1 MSGAWHTGSSADGHK
16 IASLKR
22 VDLHRAIAEATAQA
36 FRNGVEAVGADGLAA
51 LDAQGRRVVVDRSEA
66 RRITLRERL
75 EEERRIARRL
85 RDQVVRE
92 VDPEVARAYET
103 DARDHTLEVKRLEEE
118 LARVGSHEVT
128 PRLPDSFTGEV
139 DFLLAGIE
147 SLLDPTG
154 MVDREDAEN
163 LEAVLKDLRIEVVDE
178 DWCEFSLYWQIPA
191 NGSVVNFGPISGRV
205 PRQGRVMTPAERQV
219 VENGGPSRVERRK
232 MVHRLEQAGYPHS
245 VARAVSIAPFPQL
258 SEALLG
264 GEPRWSD
271 NPDSFD
277 HGAFNAHLREVYVG
291 LRSWDAGT
299 WCHTNPKRQIL
310 ADVVAAFGN
319 SARLDRL
326 QHVTLF
332 FGIKNT
338 DLHPLTLPRLKEGTP
353 VWEPSIRRVGQW
365 SAATTAEG
373 SYVESHVCPQ
383 CAQAATAVARVPEVP
398 GSILCR
404 QCVLSPFAVGLRFPQ
419 QYLELA
425 LPETSIPEEL
435 LEEALSMEIGSR
447 RKGPRPSISK

>member
-22 VDLHRAIAEATAQA
+22 VDLHRAIAEATALA
-36 FRNGVEAVGADGLAA
+36 FRDGVEAAGADGLAA
-51 LDAQGRRVVVDRSEA
+51 LDAQGRRVIVDRSEA
-66 RRITLRERL
+66 RRLSLRERL
-75 EEERRIARRL
+75 DEERRIARRL

-118 LARVGSHEVT
+118 LARVGSREVT

-178 DWCEFSLYWQIPA
+178 EWCEFSLYWQIPA

-219 VENGGPSRVERRK
+219 VEHGGPSRVERRK
-232 MVHRLEQAGYPHS
+232 LVHRLEQAGYPYS
-245 VARAVSIAPFPQL
+245 VARAVSIAPFTQL
-258 SEALLG
+258 AEVLLG

-277 HGAFNAHLREVYVG
+277 HGAFNAYLREVYG
-291 LRSWDAGT
+291 RLRSWDAGT
-299 WCHTNPKRQIL
+299 WCHTNPKRQCL
-310 ADVVAAFGN
+310 ADIVAALGG
-319 SARLDRL
+319 STRLDQL
-326 QHVTLF
+326 QHVAQF
-332 FGIKNT
+332 FGIKNS
-338 DLHPLTLPRLKEGTP
+338 DLHPLSLPRLKEGTP
-353 VWEPSIRRVGQW
+353 IWEPSIKRVGPW
-365 SAATTAEG
+365 TAATTAEG
-373 SYVESHVCPQ
+373 SLVESHLCPG
-383 CAQAATAVARVPEVP
+383 CGRAATAVVRVPEVP
-398 GSILCR
+398 GSMLCR
-404 QCVLSPFAVGLRFPQ
+404 ACAVSPFLPSLQFPLS
-419 QYLELA
+419 YLELA
-425 LPETSIPEEL
+425 LPETSIPDEL
-435 LEEALSMEIGSR
+435 LTEALRMKSGSR
-447 RKGPRPSISK
+447 RKGPRPSILK